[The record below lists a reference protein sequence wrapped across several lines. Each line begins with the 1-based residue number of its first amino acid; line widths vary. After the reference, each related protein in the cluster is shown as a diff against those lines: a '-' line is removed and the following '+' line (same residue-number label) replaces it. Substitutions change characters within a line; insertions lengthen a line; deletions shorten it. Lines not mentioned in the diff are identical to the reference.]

1 MRSLRRKNGS
11 NTKKLPL
18 KAKLLIAVLLGMAL
32 YQIIGYLAIITGNF
46 ERIDTLYT
54 YIKHTSEEIKDQLE

>member
-1 MRSLRRKNGS
+1 MKPLRRKNGS
-11 NTKKLPL
+11 NKKLPL

-32 YQIIGYLAIITGNF
+32 YQIAGYLAIITGNF
-46 ERIDTLYT
+46 EKIDTLYT